1 MHYWQ
6 VGELSPKRFNG
17 FSARKKLYSSAGDIM
32 SARPQAAP
40 ATSTAALIREMAA
53 RHHVTYTPTKSEL
66 LANAITRLAGDDV
79 RLDEVEC
86 MLLALQRA
94 GHLSRSELVHLQAR
108 YLSETRP

>member
-1 MHYWQ
+1 M
-6 VGELSPKRFNG
+6 P
-17 FSARKKLYSSAGDIM
+17 
-32 SARPQAAP
+32 ARPQTAT

-53 RHHVTYTPTKSEL
+53 QHHVTYVPTESEL
-66 LANAITRLAGDDV
+66 FANDITRLAGDYV

-94 GHLSRSELVHLQAR
+94 GHLSRAELVHLQAR